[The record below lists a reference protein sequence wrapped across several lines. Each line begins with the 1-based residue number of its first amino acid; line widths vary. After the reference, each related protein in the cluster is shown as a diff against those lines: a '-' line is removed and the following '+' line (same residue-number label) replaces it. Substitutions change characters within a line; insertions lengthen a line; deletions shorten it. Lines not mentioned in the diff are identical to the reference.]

1 LIFGGYV
8 LRKIS
13 TFWLMVFGLMLTS
26 AITLG
31 LMAVNAIRTTG
42 QTVEHEQILQLRSR
56 AGAHANS
63 INERLRAF
71 ENATQLVAT
80 QAKLLML
87 DNSLPP
93 EEIQSRLKKYQRDAD
108 NVFGLDLWYETSY
121 KPQHGDDHIS
131 NVYLNQ
137 DTPLTPQL
145 EYIVAATEDL
155 DPLFES
161 IHASG
166 IGAQWLY
173 LTLPSGMMRLYPYTP
188 SSGYGVDWQ
197 PQTITFYTVAD
208 QTNDPDRKSVWTA
221 PYGDYAGAGLMVT
234 NSYPIYNGNAL
245 IGVMSNDFTINDLQ
259 KEVLGFKVGTNGFAF
274 LLDGNGNVIA
284 HKNYAPENT
293 PPGAD
298 VNIKLA
304 EQEPYLGAMVAE
316 MLQNKEGSK
325 TVADAAGEQWVVV
338 YAPVEVTNWHL
349 ALMQPRSEI
358 IQPATDIASQLKY
371 VSVVLVLLALV
382 VSVIIARWISLPVI
396 QLSKKARLISSSV
409 DAMDASIEGQS
420 GAITEDIGTSNI
432 HGTREIYGLTLVFGE
447 MVATLRKRINEL
459 GSIYILGQTI
469 AAAIEYEKTLDTV
482 LHSVERTVK
491 SDFSEIYTVQNGK
504 WALGIS
510 SKSGTKDDTSTRKF
524 PMPES
529 LMEQITSQK
538 SSLLIKDLHQ
548 AGIRPDVA
556 AYMDGRKIYSLLAA
570 PLVKDDNP
578 VGLVSLENYGR
589 EYFTEDDQRQLNRIA
604 ALASIAINN
613 AIQVRQREQA
623 LKEQIRE
630 LKIEIDQS
638 KRQKEVSQIVESDY
652 FQSLQKRA
660 AEIRARSAA
669 RKDEEK

>member
-1 LIFGGYV
+1 M

-13 TFWLMVFGLMLTS
+13 TFWLMLFGLMLTS

-31 LMAVNAIRTTG
+31 LMSVSAVQTTG
-42 QTVEHEQILQLRSR
+42 QTVENEQITQLRSR
-56 AGAHANS
+56 AGAHALS
-63 INERLRAF
+63 INERLHAF

-87 DNSLPP
+87 SNNLTS
-93 EEIQSRLKKYQRDAD
+93 EQVQSRLEKYQRDA
-108 NVFGLDLWYETSY
+108 NNIFGLDNWYETVY
-121 KPQHGDDHIS
+121 KPRYNNDHIS
-131 NVYLNQ
+131 NVYLNK
-137 DTPLTPQL
+137 DTSLTPQL
-145 EYIVAATEDL
+145 EYIIAATEDL

-161 IHASG
+161 IHTSG
-166 IGAQWLY
+166 IGSQWLY

-188 SSGYGVDWQ
+188 SSGYGADWQ

-208 QTNDPDRKSVWTA
+208 QKHDPNRKSVWTA

-234 NSYPIYNGNAL
+234 NSYPIYDGNTL

-259 KEVLGFKVGTNGFAF
+259 KEVLSFKVGINGFAF
-274 LLDGNGNVIA
+274 LLDTNGNVIA
-284 HKNYAPENT
+284 HKRYAPENT
-293 PPGAD
+293 LPGAD

-304 EQEPYLGAMVAE
+304 EQEPYMSKVVTE
-316 MLQNKEGSK
+316 MLQQKEGTR
-325 TVADAAGEQWVVV
+325 TVTDTTGEQWVVV
-338 YAPVEVTNWHL
+338 YAPIDTTNWHL

-358 IQPATDIASQLKY
+358 IQPATDIANQLKY
-371 VSVVLVLLALV
+371 VSIVLVLLALI
-382 VSVIIARWISLPVI
+382 VSVVIARWISYPVT

-420 GAITEDIGTSNI
+420 ADLAADTDTSDI
-432 HGTREIYGLTLVFGE
+432 HGTREIYGLALVFGE
-447 MVATLRKRINEL
+447 MVAALRKRINEL

-482 LHSVERTVK
+482 LHAVERTVK

-510 SKSGTKDDTSTRKF
+510 SKVGMGEDATSTQKT
-524 PMPES
+524 PMSER
-529 LMEQITSQK
+529 LMEQIISQK
-538 SSLLIKDLHQ
+538 SSSLFKNLHHT
-548 AGIRPDVA
+548 GISPEVA
-556 AYMDGRKIYSLLAA
+556 AYMESRKIYSLLVA
-570 PLVKDDNP
+570 PLIRDDKP
-578 VGLVSLENYGR
+578 VGLVSLENYGGKR
-589 EYFTEDDQRQLNRIA
+589 FTEDDRRQLNRIA

-638 KRQKEVSQIVESDY
+638 KKQKDVSQIVESDY
-652 FQSLQKRA
+652 FQTLQKRA
-660 AEIRARSAA
+660 SEIRARAA
-669 RKDEEK
+669 GYKNEEK